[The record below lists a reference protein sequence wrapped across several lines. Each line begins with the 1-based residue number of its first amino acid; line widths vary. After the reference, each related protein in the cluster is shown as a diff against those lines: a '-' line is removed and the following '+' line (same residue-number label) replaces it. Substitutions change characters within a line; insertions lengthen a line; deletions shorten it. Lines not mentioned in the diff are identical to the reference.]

1 MRDNQARG
9 PPYRGP
15 NRNRRQDYNEEDNED
30 EEYAERVIGIHRGPA
45 RDNGRDYQEQ
55 RDYWM
60 KVELPSFNGNVSIE
74 EYLDWVSKLEK
85 FFDYMGRVDD
95 K

>member
-1 MRDNQARG
+1 M
-9 PPYRGP
+9 YV
-15 NRNRRQDYNEEDNED
+15 
-30 EEYAERVIGIHRGPA
+30 ERVLRNYHGLA

-74 EYLDWVSKLEK
+74 EYLDWVNEMKK
-85 FFDYMGRVDD
+85 FFDYMGTTDEKEVCLVAYKLKGEASAWWDCVQSNCTSE
-95 K
+95 